1 MNDQDRDLIAA
12 LAEGLLS
19 GTEAED
25 ALARIEADPEMSAE
39 YSGQLSALDFLGSG
53 VTPLMTTAERDVLH
67 VNLTEQLGL
76 VSKPTPTPS
85 PVRRRLPWWQPVF
98 GLATAAA
105 VVAAIVILPGTLT
118 GGSSDNASFDL
129 VSAELESTD
138 VDQTQTTAA
147 AAGAADGVQ
156 EAAPLDARALDD
168 EAEIA
173 VHETDTVS
181 LEDLLKQTSGA
192 DSPDAVEEQLSTFG
206 FESTVDLNAAAIDRC
221 IHELSDDLPDG
232 IIDSRVIGANA
243 QDDKTIVHLGFDFGS
258 GIEDGLSFVL
268 DDCTLVGHGP
278 QG

>member
-25 ALARIEADPEMSAE
+25 ALARIEADPEMSVE
-39 YSGQLSALDFLGSG
+39 YSGQLSALDFLGSV
-53 VTPLMTTAERDVLH
+53 VTPLMTTAEREALH

-76 VSKPTPTPS
+76 VPIPTPTPS
-85 PVRRRLPWWQPVF
+85 PFRRRLPWWQPVF

-129 VSAELESTD
+129 ASAEPESTD

-147 AAGAADGVQ
+147 AAADGVQ

-168 EAEIA
+168 DAEIA

-181 LEDLLKQTSGA
+181 LEDLLKQTGGA
-192 DSPDAVEEQLSTFG
+192 DSPDAVEEQLSAFG
-206 FESTVDLNAAAIDRC
+206 FESTVDLNADAIDSC

-232 IIDSRVIGANA
+232 IIERRVIGANA

-268 DDCTLVGHGP
+268 EDCTLVGHGP